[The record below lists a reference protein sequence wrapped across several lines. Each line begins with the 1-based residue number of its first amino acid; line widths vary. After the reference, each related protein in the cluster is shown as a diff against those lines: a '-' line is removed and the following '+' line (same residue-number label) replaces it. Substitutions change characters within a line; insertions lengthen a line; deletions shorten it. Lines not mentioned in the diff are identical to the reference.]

1 MIHKFSIP
9 KFQTYPDMTGIL
21 GILTALGIE
30 KNWIY
35 NNYLLLWSYKK
46 IDDDNYWCDFKQG
59 DYLIDNS
66 ILPLKFIEFD
76 KKFFNSKRE
85 VITFLKKLLRNGY
98 ILTDL
103 DTFYF
108 DEWWSNESI
117 RDIIVIR

>member
-76 KKFFNSKRE
+76 KKNFNSKRE
-85 VITFLKKLLRNGY
+85 VIKGRGVKTFKKWVYINRFRYLL
-98 ILTDL
+98 
-103 DTFYF
+103 F
-108 DEWWSNESI
+108 
-117 RDIIVIR
+117 